1 MSTATPPSSATP
13 PAPGTPPLSKFEVY
27 KLEKDGFTVLEN
39 ILKYSSAGDFS
50 IAPENELKLFRWFGL
65 YQQKP
70 NDAGFFMQRIKVPG
84 GQLFPHQLRRIAEL
98 TQRYARGFGDIT
110 TRQTIQLHWLRIADI
125 KPLYDALAQVDL
137 FCQFAC
143 GDTPRNVVSCPLAGV
158 AKEEILDSSAHV
170 VAVNEMYR
178 QGGAEFS
185 NLPRKYKTSLAG
197 CAIHCHQPQINDLAF
212 YGVKRA
218 RKDGTAEVGYALMVG
233 GGLSDTPYYAKPLR
247 AFVRPEQVTDVSRAV
262 AHLFRDH
269 GYREKRNRA
278 RLKFLVDDKG
288 WQWTRDRI
296 EENLGYPLEHDDS
309 LLHPASEHSDHLGV
323 GEQKDG
329 NFYVGVPIER
339 GRWTA
344 KNMADIARLA
354 DQYAVGQKRIRLTS
368 KQNVILLDVP
378 RSNLDA
384 LTAELAGPT
393 VHLPVAAHPLR
404 DSLIACTGNE
414 FCNLA
419 VVETKH
425 RAGRVL
431 NWLEQNMPLANEDK
445 LFITFVGC
453 PNSCAQYQIADIGMT
468 GTPTAD
474 PVLKNDLGKPLKVD
488 GYRILLGG
496 RLGTDPKFGEYI
508 NKKNV
513 VPADRIHLS
522 LKGLIEAWLAGRTP
536 GEKFPAWCDRTPPET
551 LLAIVLDAALAP
563 DAQPLSA

>member
-1 MSTATPPSSATP
+1 MSTVTPPSSPTT
-13 PAPGTPPLSKFEVY
+13 APTGTPPLSKFELY
-27 KLEKDGFTVLEN
+27 KLEKDGFSVLEN
-39 ILKYSSAGDFS
+39 ILEYSAKGDFS
-50 IAPENELKLFRWFGL
+50 AASESERKLFRWFGL
-65 YQQKP
+65 YPQRP
-70 NDAGFFMQRIKVPG
+70 NEAGFFMQRIKIPG
-84 GQLFPHQLRRIAEL
+84 GQIFPAQLKRISEI
-98 TQRYARGFGDIT
+98 TEKYARGFGDIT
-110 TRQTIQLHWLRIADI
+110 TRQTIQLHWLRIDYI
-125 KPLYDALAQVDL
+125 KPIYATLAEVNL

-158 AKEEILDSSAHV
+158 AKDEIIDSSAHV
-170 VAVNEMYR
+170 LEVNEMYR
-178 QGGAEFS
+178 LGGREFS

-218 RKDGTAEVGYALMVG
+218 NGEVGYALMVG

-247 AFVRPEQVTDVSRAV
+247 AFVRPDQVTQVARAV
-262 AHLFRDH
+262 AHLFRDY

-288 WQWTRDRI
+288 WEWTRDRI
-296 EENLGYPLEHDDS
+296 EEKLGFKLEHDDT
-309 LLHPASEHSDHLGV
+309 LLHPPSEHSDHMGI

-354 DQYAVGQKRIRLTS
+354 DRYAVGQKRIRLTA
-368 KQNVILLDVP
+368 KQNVIILDVP
-378 RSNLDA
+378 RSNVDA
-384 LTAELAGPT
+384 LTAELSSPT
-393 VHLPVAAHPLR
+393 VHLPVVAHPLR
-404 DSLIACTGNE
+404 DSLITCTGTE

-431 NWLEQNMPLANEDK
+431 SWLEQNVPLAKEDQ

-474 PVLKNDLGKPLKVD
+474 PVLKNEAGKPLKVD
-488 GYRILLGG
+488 GFRILLGG

-522 LKGLIEAWLAGRTP
+522 IKSLIEAWLAGRQP
-536 GEKFPAWCDRTPPET
+536 GEKFPAWCDRTPPEQ
-551 LLAIVLDAALAP
+551 LLAIILDAAFAP
-563 DAQPLSA
+563 GAQPLSA